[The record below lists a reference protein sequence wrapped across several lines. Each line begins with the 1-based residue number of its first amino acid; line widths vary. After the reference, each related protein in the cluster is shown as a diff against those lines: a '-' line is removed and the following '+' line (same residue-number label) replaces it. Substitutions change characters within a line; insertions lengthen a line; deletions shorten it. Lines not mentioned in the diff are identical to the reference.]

1 MTTDSRTFGPK
12 GLSDLLFGTDP
23 RLRTRVRL
31 CLLASTIYAFWLV
44 INIGALRTGSDM
56 IISEPGGW
64 LLVAMELIAATTFY
78 PLVRSGLTARLSDP
92 GLVLPQMIMAFMVCC
107 LGYVIVPD
115 ARGALMQVI
124 CVVQVF
130 GLLSLSP
137 RQVLQ
142 GGGAAVIAVFMA
154 WLGGSLWAPIWA
166 FDATGEAL
174 QLGMAAFI
182 LTLLTLMSHRYSQ
195 MRSRVRAQ
203 KKDLSEAVAQV
214 EHIVTH
220 DTLTGLYNRRHM
232 VDVINRELA
241 RTERSG
247 IGLALVVIDLDHF
260 KRINDTHGHQVGDAV
275 LKAFAEI
282 AQSVLR
288 ETDVIG
294 RWGGE
299 EFVVLMPD
307 TEPAARATTGLQR
320 LRNTLAGAIVCDD
333 LPDLRVQF
341 SAGVAI
347 PVPNETM
354 DGVVERADHA
364 LYSAKQQGRNITI
377 VAE

>member
-1 MTTDSRTFGPK
+1 MNTDSRTFGHQ

-31 CLLASTIYAFWLV
+31 CLLASTIDAFWLV

-56 IISEPGGW
+56 IISETGGW
-64 LLVAMELIAATTFY
+64 LLVAMELIAATAFY

-92 GLVLPQMIMAFMVCC
+92 GLVLPQMIMAFMVCS

-115 ARGALMQVI
+115 ARGALMQVV

-142 GGGAAVIAVFMA
+142 GGGAAVFSVVMA

-195 MRSRVRAQ
+195 MRSRVRTQ

-220 DTLTGLYNRRHM
+220 DTLTGLFNRRHM

-241 RTERSG
+241 RSERSG

-320 LRNTLAGAIVCDD
+320 LRNTLADAIVCED
-333 LPDLRVQF
+333 LPELRVQ
-341 SAGVAI
+341 
-347 PVPNETM
+347 
-354 DGVVERADHA
+354 
-364 LYSAKQQGRNITI
+364 
-377 VAE
+377 